1 MVIIVE
7 KEIILT
13 FHRHYYVVVNG
24 LAVDPFSDD
33 FDFGLPLEPEDL
45 DFGLQRGFF
54 NRRTRID
61 ETVKGISDEIRID

>member
-1 MVIIVE
+1 MIKKLFIG
-7 KEIILT
+7 I
-13 FHRHYYVVVNG
+13 FYRHYYVVVNG

-54 NRRTRID
+54 NRRTRLD
-61 ETVKGISDEIRID
+61 EDVKGISDEIRID